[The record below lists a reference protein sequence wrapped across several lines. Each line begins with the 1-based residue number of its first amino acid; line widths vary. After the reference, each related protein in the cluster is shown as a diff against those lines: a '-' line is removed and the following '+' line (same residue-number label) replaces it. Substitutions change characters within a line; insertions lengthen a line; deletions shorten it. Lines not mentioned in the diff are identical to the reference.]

1 MCNGECNFQSF
12 GKYKIVKD
20 KNDLRKSIGLKTTK
34 NTIICCS
41 CNKELVS
48 IACDEFE
55 WFRQILNLV
64 GSSRANYVGY
74 PRPQYFFRVREIL
87 IS

>member
-1 MCNGECNFQSF
+1 MCNGECNFHTF
-12 GKYKIVKD
+12 GEYKIVKD
-20 KNDLRKSIGLKTTK
+20 KNDLRKSLGLKTTK

-55 WFRQILNLV
+55 WFR
-64 GSSRANYVGY
+64 
-74 PRPQYFFRVREIL
+74 
-87 IS
+87 

>member
-74 PRPQYFFRVREIL
+74 SRPQYFFRVREIL
-87 IS
+87 IG